1 MMKLINKLA
10 GQLQRHPKRILF
22 PDGTDHRVMQAARQF
37 ATRRLGVPIL
47 IGERQKIKETAFRL
61 DINLDNIRLI
71 NPLRSEELETFAQ
84 QFFESRK
91 HRGVTEESAL
101 NAVSKPNYFAS
112 MMLANAQADGLV
124 FGAGTPA
131 TEALPSLFRCIP
143 MRDSVKTAS
152 SVLIVDLEE
161 NQEVGIDGSLFLS
174 DCAVIPDPNA
184 KQLADIAITTASLA
198 YHLTGETPKVALLSY
213 TTHTGNSADPSVS
226 KMAEAAQL
234 ASEKAAEVD
243 FPIKIDGEIQA
254 DVALDKYAAKQ
265 KDVSSD
271 VAGGANV
278 LIFPNLHSSNIAAK
292 MVTILAGGDGY
303 GQIMTGLSKPAAQ
316 VSRGASAHDIYA
328 TAVIVGAQATDRHLL
343 MS

>member
-1 MMKLINKLA
+1 MKLINKLA

-61 DINLDNIRLI
+61 DINLDKIRLI
-71 NPLRSEELETFAQ
+71 NPLRSEELDSFAHQ
-84 QFFESRK
+84 YFEARQ
-91 HRGVTEESAL
+91 HRGVTEEEAL
-101 NAVSKPNYFAS
+101 KTVSKPNYFAS
-112 MMLANAQADGLV
+112 MMLANSQADGLV

-131 TEALPSLFRCIP
+131 KEALPSLFRCIP
-143 MRDSVKTAS
+143 MREGVKTAS

-161 NQEVGIDGSLFLS
+161 KQEFGIDGSLFLS
-174 DCAVIPDPNA
+174 DCAVIPNPNA
-184 KQLADIAITTASLA
+184 QQLADIAITTASLA
-198 YHLTGETPKVALLSY
+198 YHLTGENPKVALLSY
-213 TTHTGNSADPSVS
+213 TTHSDSSNDPSVT

-234 ASEKAAEVD
+234 ASERAAQVD
-243 FPIKIDGEIQA
+243 FPVKIDGEIQA

-265 KDVSSD
+265 KDVSSE
-271 VAGGANV
+271 VAGVANV

>member
-22 PDGTDHRVMQAARQF
+22 PDGMDHRVMQAARQF
-37 ATRRLGVPIL
+37 ATKRLGAPIL

-61 DINLDNIRLI
+61 DISLDNIRLI
-71 NPLRSEELETFAQ
+71 NPLRSEELESFASQ
-84 QFFESRK
+84 YYEARKNRGISEKESL
-91 HRGVTEESAL
+91 SI
-101 NAVSKPNYFAS
+101 VSKPNYFGS
-112 MMLANAQADGLV
+112 MMLANSQADGLV

-131 TEALPSLFRCIP
+131 SEALPSLFRCIP
-143 MRDSVKTAS
+143 MRESVETAS
-152 SVLIVDLEE
+152 SVLVVDLEE
-161 NQEVGIDGSLFLS
+161 KPEFGIDGSLFLS
-174 DCAVIPDPNA
+174 DCAVLPDPNA
-184 KQLADIAITTASLA
+184 EQLADIATTTASLA
-198 YHLTGETPKVALLSY
+198 YHLTGKTPKVAMLSY
-213 TTHTGNSADPSVS
+213 TTHSGKSSDPSVN
-226 KMAEAAQL
+226 KMAEAAKI
-234 ASEKAAEVD
+234 ASEKAKLLD
-243 FPIKIDGEIQA
+243 FPIQIDGEIQA

-265 KDVSSD
+265 KDVSGN

-292 MVTILAGGDGY
+292 MITILAGGDGY

-328 TAVIVGAQATDRHLL
+328 TAVIVGAQATDRQLL

>member
-22 PDGTDHRVMQAARQF
+22 PDGMDHRVMQAARQF
-37 ATRRLGVPIL
+37 ATKRLGAPIL
-47 IGERQKIKETAFRL
+47 IGERQKMKETAYRL
-61 DINLDNIRLI
+61 DISLDKIRLI
-71 NPLRSEELETFAQ
+71 NPVRSEELETFASQ
-84 QFFESRK
+84 YYEARK
-91 HRGVTEESAL
+91 NKGITEKEAL
-101 NAVSKPNYFAS
+101 STVSKPNYFAS
-112 MMLANAQADGLV
+112 MMLANSQADGLV

-131 TEALPSLFRCIP
+131 SEALPSLFRCIP
-143 MRDSVKTAS
+143 MRESVETAS
-152 SVLIVDLEE
+152 SVLVVDLEE
-161 NQEVGIDGSLFLS
+161 KQEFGIDGSLFLS
-174 DCAVIPDPNA
+174 DCAVIPEPNA
-184 KQLADIAITTASLA
+184 EQLADIATTTASLA
-198 YHLTGETPKVALLSY
+198 YHLTGETPKVAMLSY
-213 TTHTGNSADPSVS
+213 TTHSEKSSDPSVR
-226 KMAEAAQL
+226 KMAEAAKL
-234 ASEKAAEVD
+234 ASIKAELLD
-243 FPIKIDGEIQA
+243 FPIQIDGEIQA

-265 KDVSSD
+265 KEVSSD

-292 MVTILAGGDGY
+292 MITILAGGDGY

>member
-22 PDGTDHRVMQAARQF
+22 PDGMDHRVMQAARQF
-37 ATRRLGVPIL
+37 ATKRLGAPIL

-61 DINLDNIRLI
+61 DISLDNIRLI
-71 NPLRSEELETFAQ
+71 NPLRSEELETFATNYY
-84 QFFESRK
+84 ETRKSR
-91 HRGVTEESAL
+91 GITEEEAL
-101 NAVSKPNYFAS
+101 STVSKPNYFAS
-112 MMLANAQADGLV
+112 MMLANGQADGLV

-131 TEALPSLFRCIP
+131 SEALPSLFRCIP
-143 MRDSVKTAS
+143 MGDSVKTAS

-161 NQEVGIDGSLFLS
+161 KQEFGIEGSLFLS
-174 DCAVIPDPNA
+174 DCAVLPDPNA
-184 KQLADIAITTASLA
+184 EQLADIAITTASLA

-213 TTHTGNSADPSVS
+213 TTHSEQSSDPSVS
-226 KMAEAAQL
+226 KMAEAAKI
-234 ASEKAAEVD
+234 ASEKASQLD

-265 KDVSSD
+265 KAVAGE